1 MMDSETNVD
10 ELDLRIINMYALSS
24 SDELEI
30 SIVDINEDIFTC

>member
-1 MMDSETNVD
+1 MMNSETNVH

>member
-1 MMDSETNVD
+1 MDSETNVD